1 MKYMYLSFVLL
12 LVSACAEGT
21 ENGIDETLDQEI
33 VEETLEQKM
42 IRHIEGNLSIL
53 GTEKYTYQ
61 IFSEHLNGD
70 DSIDYIITVNRL
82 EKALEEAIESG
93 KTAQRA
99 EMGYMGNYN
108 YFFYMDGAT
117 KTITTAIPVPSSPHA
132 ELSVSF
138 ANIRTEA
145 YKDFMVDFR
154 IRNSCFRRFFT
165 VMNVIPA
172 QTFETKIFDFLGEE
186 NVEAYSIEF
195 KDGSY
200 SLAKDIYVYKA
211 KIENV
216 TINSPNEVY
225 AVEPKITPTDQ
236 LERKWFFNEQ
246 MNKYYTEK

>member
-1 MKYMYLSFVLL
+1 MKYIYFSLALL
-12 LVSACAEGT
+12 LVFACSDEPTDGM
-21 ENGIDETLDQEI
+21 DETINQE
-33 VEETLEQKM
+33 VVQETLEQKM
-42 IRHIEGNLSIL
+42 IRHVEGNLSIL
-53 GTEKYTYQ
+53 GTEKYTYK
-61 IFSEHLNGD
+61 IFSEYLNGD

-82 EKALEEAIESG
+82 EKALDDAIESG
-93 KTAQRA
+93 KTVQRA
-99 EMGYMGNYN
+99 EVGYVGNYN
-108 YFFYMDGAT
+108 YFFYMDGAS

-154 IRNSCFRRFFT
+154 VRNSCFRRFFT
-165 VMNVIPA
+165 VMKTIPA
-172 QTFETKIFDFLGEE
+172 ETFETKIFDFLGEE

-195 KDGSY
+195 KEGSY

-211 KIENV
+211 KIENI

-225 AVEPKITPTDQ
+225 AVQPKITPTDQ

>member
-1 MKYMYLSFVLL
+1 MKYMYFPLAL
-12 LVSACAEGT
+12 LVVFACTEGT
-21 ENGIDETLDQEI
+21 ENGIDEALDQEI

-42 IRHIEGNLSIL
+42 IRHLEGNLSIL
-53 GTEKYTYQ
+53 GTEKYVYK

-99 EMGYMGNYN
+99 EMGYVGNYN
-108 YFFYMDGAT
+108 FFFFMDGAS

-145 YKDFMVDFR
+145 YKDFMIDFR
-154 IRNSCFRRFFT
+154 VRNSCFRRFYT
-165 VMNVIPA
+165 VMKTIPS

-186 NVEAYSIEF
+186 NVEAYSVEF
-195 KDGSY
+195 KEGSY

-225 AVEPKITPTDQ
+225 TIQPIITPTDQ
-236 LERKWFFNEQ
+236 LERKWFFNEH

>member
-53 GTEKYTYQ
+53 GTEKYTYK

-225 AVEPKITPTDQ
+225 AVQPKITPTDQ